1 MQTSL
6 TQIIGIG
13 AAGLSIA
20 VAADKEDRF
29 TELLEAGIV
38 FIDKSDLT
46 NIDSQS
52 LNYYINSNS
61 SALGFLSSIREDGIF
76 KEVFDSEIVKKI
88 RSYGENI
95 LPLNLIA
102 QFLRLL
108 AEKVKKE
115 IESYPKSKFIIGT
128 EVKFIKINQDGC
140 YESFDENNNLL
151 ATSTNLVIATGAYCK
166 DKKHLN
172 LDASENF
179 ILKNLESCR
188 WFVADDMMRC
198 ESTTDFEKILKD
210 KVPDKFILVGGSFSA
225 FAIAH
230 QIKNLNPP
238 LSEKSIYI
246 LHRREIQLYFDSEY
260 EAKEC
265 NYTFDDA
272 NDKIDP
278 QNGAV
283 NRFCGLRGDAKNLY
297 LSIKNGEEN
306 QVILINGI
314 SEKPEDIEK
323 KIGEINCDNTI
334 IIVAIGYESRRI
346 KIIDFSGQEVN
357 FGCSQK
363 GIVKVDEYGR
373 ILNDSHTAIQG
384 LFGIG
389 IGYPRKLDEHEERCD
404 RIGVNIFQGM
414 DAPEILRK
422 ILD

>member
-20 VAADKEDRF
+20 VAADKENRF

-61 SALGFLSSIREDGIF
+61 SALGFLSSVKEDGIF
-76 KEVFDSEIVKKI
+76 KEVFDSEIVQKI
-88 RSYGENI
+88 RAYGENI

-108 AEKVKKE
+108 SEQVKKT
-115 IESYPKSKFIIGT
+115 IESYPKSKFIIGK
-128 EVKFIKINQDGC
+128 EVKFIKINQDGY

-151 ATSTNLVIATGAYCK
+151 ATSINLVIATGAYCK
-166 DKKHLN
+166 DKKYLN

-188 WFVADDMMRC
+188 WFVADDIMRC
-198 ESTTDFEKILKD
+198 ESTADFEKILKG
-210 KVPDKFILVGGSFSA
+210 KIPDKFILVGGSFSA

-230 QIKNLNPP
+230 QIKNFNLS
-238 LSEKSIYI
+238 LSEKNIYI
-246 LHRREIQLYFDSEY
+246 LHRREIQLYFESKSE
-260 EAKEC
+260 ANEC
-265 NYTFDDA
+265 NYIFDKT

-297 LSIKNGEEN
+297 LCIKNGQEK
-306 QVILINGI
+306 QVILINGT
-314 SEKPEDIEK
+314 SEKPEEIEQ

-334 IIVAIGYESRRI
+334 IIVAIGYESR
-346 KIIDFSGQEVN
+346 IIQILDSSGQEIN
-357 FGCSQK
+357 LGRSQK
-363 GIVKVDEYGR
+363 GIVQVDKCGR
-373 ILNDSHTAIQG
+373 ILNDSDTAIPG

-404 RIGVNIFQGM
+404 RIGVNIFLNISG
-414 DAPEILRK
+414 ASIA
-422 ILD
+422 